1 MKKRIL
7 CFLLVLVMAIGFI
20 PTVAFAES
28 NVIEITDGDTYNVTW
43 SENESEKFIY
53 LTVSETGYYDVEVKD
68 NIAIAELWFDVV
80 DIDLAE
86 NFEINID
93 QTSEIGFYDLKEKHE
108 FKNVRFNKDHLYQI
122 QMTYDV
128 YDPEFDDY
136 VTVDADIDITVTK
149 SDYTP
154 IDVTLGANVNFVTDC
169 DAYNWFVF
177 ETEAEGDY
185 QFKVNQYTDSFFHVF
200 EKATGKSV
208 AYLDCSYTDV
218 GLSKLEANTEYIIC
232 MKTYDEVAK
241 LVRLSVSKN
250 DVDITA
256 IDVVQNDV
264 TILAD
269 NGYFYEDGTSYLPY
283 DFTESFK
290 YKLIYSDGTDET
302 LYSYE
307 LYEKGIDIDY
317 IRYEGEVYTYDYEN
331 FFESGNQPV
340 VIETNS
346 IGEFESTIYVTSYTE
361 YVSDLNAVRDY
372 KDMTIS
378 YEDEETKTYFWR
390 LIPDDT
396 NAYEFYSSDWEEIYS
411 EFTLFDA
418 DNKIVDRSDD
428 GWCLKAGQE
437 YCLRVTYWY
446 EEDCYGDV
454 VFHLEPYREHEHTYS
469 NYIYNNDA
477 TTEADGTKT
486 RTCTVCEHKET
497 VTAEGTKLPAPAPTP
512 TPTPAPTP
520 APTPDPAPAPT
531 PDPAPEQKPVEIV
544 DTTKVFTDVKAN
556 KWYTNAINY
565 AYSNN
570 FIAGVSKT
578 EFGRDVPVTR
588 GMFITILARIAG
600 VDTSKA
606 ANKVDTKFT
615 DVKSGKYYT
624 AAIKWASDNNIVS
637 GLTDTAFG
645 PETAIERQQLCT
657 MIVNFAKFMKVDL
670 TASQAEITFAD
681 GGNIRKYAKTAV
693 STCQKAGIVSGY
705 AAGSGMEFKPKN
717 TATRAEAAQILYKFH
732 KDFMAK

>member
-7 CFLLVLVMAIGFI
+7 CFLLVMVMSLGFI
-20 PTVAFAES
+20 PTVAFADAD
-28 NVIEITDGDTYNVTW
+28 VMEITDGDTYNVTW
-43 SENESEKFIY
+43 SGDDGEKYIY

-68 NIAIAELWFDVV
+68 NNAVAELWLDVV

-122 QMTYDV
+122 QMTYDY

-208 AYLDCSYTDV
+208 AYVNCSYTDV
-218 GLSKLEANTEYIIC
+218 GLTKLEANTEYIIC

-256 IDVVQNDV
+256 IDVVQNYV

-269 NGYFYEDGTSYLPY
+269 NGDFYEDGTSYLPY

-290 YKLIYSDGTDET
+290 YKLVYSDGTDET

-307 LYEKGIDIDY
+307 LYEKGIDIDS

-340 VIETNS
+340 AIETNS

-396 NAYEFYSSDWEEIYS
+396 NAYEFYSSDWDEIYS
-411 EFTLFDA
+411 EITVFDNN
-418 DNKIVDRSDD
+418 NKIVDRGED

-454 VFHLEPYREHEHTYS
+454 VFHLEPYREHVHSFGEYV
-469 NYIYNNDA
+469 YNNDA

-497 VTAEGTKLPAPAPTP
+497 VTAEGTKLPVPAPTP
-512 TPTPAPTP
+512 TPTP
-520 APTPDPAPAPT
+520 DPA
-531 PDPAPEQKPVEIV
+531 PAPEQKPVEII
-544 DTTKVFTDVKAN
+544 DTTKVFTDVKAG
-556 KWYTNAINY
+556 KWYTNAVNY
-565 AYSNN
+565 AYSHD
-570 FIAGVSKT
+570 FIAGVSAT
-578 EFGRDVPVTR
+578 EFGRDVSVTR

-600 VDTSKA
+600 VDTSKE
-606 ANKVDTKFT
+606 ANKLDTKFT

-624 AAIKWASDNNIVS
+624 AAIKWASENGVAS
-637 GLTDTAFG
+637 GKSATTFE
-645 PETAIERQQLCT
+645 PNTAISRQELCV
-657 MIVNFAKFMKVDL
+657 MISNFAKFMKIDL
-670 TASQAEITFAD
+670 IATEPEIAFTD
-681 GGNIRKYAKTAV
+681 GGAIAKWAKTAV
-693 STCQKAGIVSGY
+693 VTCQKADIVNGY
-705 AAGSGMEFKPKN
+705 TVGAGAEFRPAN

-732 KDFMAK
+732 KDFVAK